1 MGRRKRTEEQQA
13 RRALIS
19 ELLSAANVQSI
30 AAAIPATAIVPIINL
45 AFFFI

>member
-19 ELLSAANVQSI
+19 ELLSAANVQSM
-30 AAAIPATAIVPIINL
+30 PGWR
-45 AFFFI
+45 AFLRR